1 MVEVKHDKWFW
12 CEICDIHVNNRYDR
26 DFTIGR
32 WGEHK
37 SNGEHKKALADNI
50 AIAEMKK
57 RENSGDILNK
67 KEKKQL
73 NFGKN
78 SSTLPLTDF
87 FSKKRKNGSGGTKTP
102 SVDGVA
108 NGLNAKTD
116 LANSLPPKRNVQ
128 TCEGIF
134 VHYID
139 IYFQENLSAY
149 IQYASIVENSL
160 YKFGCVG

>member
-1 MVEVKHDKWFW
+1 M
-12 CEICDIHVNNRYDR
+12 
-26 DFTIGR
+26 
-32 WGEHK
+32 
-37 SNGEHKKALADNI
+37 
-50 AIAEMKK
+50 
-57 RENSGDILNK
+57 
-67 KEKKQL
+67 
-73 NFGKN
+73 
-78 SSTLPLTDF
+78 PLTCL
-87 FSKKRKNGSGGTKTP
+87 FSKKINNGVGGFQTP

-108 NGLNAKTD
+108 NGLNVKTD
-116 LANSLPPKRNVQ
+116 LVTSLPPKQNVQ